1 MAGHISFCH
10 SVELKL
16 FSSQLLSANA
26 LVLPFILDPSSTS
39 SERWVL
45 FGWFVFFLNNFV
57 QYYFH
62 C

>member
-57 QYYFH
+57 
-62 C
+62 